1 MELHDRL
8 RQLREDKDL
17 TQADLAAILST
28 SRQQVGKYETGRQ
41 EMTVGKLAILCRA
54 LGETLKIILEPS
66 EEVQSLRRR
75 VAELEGKLE
84 EMRAQRDR
92 AEYKYGCEVVINGEL
107 VDLCREHGLRVREA
121 LRSRPW

>member
-1 MELHDRL
+1 M
-8 RQLREDKDL
+8 
-17 TQADLAAILST
+17 
-28 SRQQVGKYETGRQ
+28 
-41 EMTVGKLAILCRA
+41 
-54 LGETLKIILEPS
+54 ETLKIILEPS

>member
-1 MELHDRL
+1 MESF
-8 RQLREDKDL
+8 KNN
-17 TQADLAAILST
+17 
-28 SRQQVGKYETGRQ
+28 
-41 EMTVGKLAILCRA
+41 
-54 LGETLKIILEPS
+54 LEPS